1 MENPVSKEST
11 PPSHSVKEPTPLYE
25 TLSSYFKKHRY
36 QMITDKL
43 WPVNKSGPNKKD
55 FFFLKRKAP
64 GYDVINLATPYIAH
78 L

>member
-1 MENPVSKEST
+1 
-11 PPSHSVKEPTPLYE
+11 
-25 TLSSYFKKHRY
+25 
-36 QMITDKL
+36 MITDKL